1 MKKVAYVL
9 KEDIHVIPMISIPTA
24 LNSDGKIAMDTD
36 ASDPTR
42 KADLERLNDEKVK
55 QTNIDIL
62 L

>member
-1 MKKVAYVL
+1 
-9 KEDIHVIPMISIPTA
+9 MISIPTA